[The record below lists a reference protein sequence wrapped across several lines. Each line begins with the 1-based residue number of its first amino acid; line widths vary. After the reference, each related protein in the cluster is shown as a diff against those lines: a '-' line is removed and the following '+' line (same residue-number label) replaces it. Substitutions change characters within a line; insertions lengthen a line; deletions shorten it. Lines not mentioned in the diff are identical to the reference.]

1 MPIKNKIQQGVTLI
15 EAMIALL
22 VISVGLL
29 GIAIIASIRFYIAGV
44 TDRGSVDSHRYR
56 NGDTVDEDF

>member
-1 MPIKNKIQQGVTLI
+1 MLIKKQIQQGVTLI

-29 GIAIIASIRFYIAGV
+29 GIASLQNTAM
-44 TDRGSVDSHRYR
+44 
-56 NGDTVDEDF
+56 N